1 MKRPA
6 PPASSI
12 RERGGNLMGSRDPEK
27 PTAEVF
33 AEVAEQT
40 RLADELGYA
49 IAWFAE
55 VIPTTSNPPA
65 LSGAS
70 ASEDDSGGNPGETEL
85 FPSIK
90 GGVANFWRFC
100 WGFSG
105 SPMGIIRRAE
115 ARFPPLRC

>member
-1 MKRPA
+1 
-6 PPASSI
+6 
-12 RERGGNLMGSRDPEK
+12 MGSRDPEK

-70 ASEDDSGGNPGETEL
+70 ASEDDSGGNPGETEF

-90 GGVANFWRFC
+90 RRIGSFAALSAGHRWEKFRPVAAPAAWV
-100 WGFSG
+100 G
-105 SPMGIIRRAE
+105 SNAFFRVPTPTQSLKTR
-115 ARFPPLRC
+115 